1 MSIPKSNN
9 SDAVAI
15 RKHLR
20 ERILDDVLGMFNSFN
35 EEEEEEEGFSP
46 SSTLEWRVL
55 ILDDVTTKV
64 VSSAVGM
71 ADLMAERSITSVES
85 ILKSREPQPEREAI
99 YFISPTNEKAVKAL
113 IKDWD
118 VSETNKDE
126 EEVNNNENEKKKK
139 KKKKLTLFGGG
150 NKKNN
155 NEHNNKK
162 KESKKK
168 PTKHAGRVVRR
179 WRRGFVHS
187 SPTSALH
194 CSLIVDNEAVRS
206 RPSSTPKVSMTP
218 GEAR

>member
-35 EEEEEEEGFSP
+35 EEEEEGFSP
-46 SSTLEWRVL
+46 SSTSEWRVL

-118 VSETNKDE
+118 VSETNSDE
-126 EEVNNNENEKKKK
+126 EEAITQVQVISISFELSIKIR
-139 KKKKLTLFGGG
+139 KLM
-150 NKKNN
+150 
-155 NEHNNKK
+155 HN
-162 KESKKK
+162 
-168 PTKHAGRVVRR
+168 
-179 WRRGFVHS
+179 
-187 SPTSALH
+187 AL
-194 CSLIVDNEAVRS
+194 C
-206 RPSSTPKVSMTP
+206 
-218 GEAR
+218 

>member
-35 EEEEEEEGFSP
+35 EEEEEEGFSP
-46 SSTLEWRVL
+46 SSTSEWRVL

-113 IKDWD
+113 IKAWD
-118 VSETNKDE
+118 VSETNSDE
-126 EEVNNNENEKKKK
+126 EEA
-139 KKKKLTLFGGG
+139 
-150 NKKNN
+150 NKN
-155 NEHNNKK
+155 
-162 KESKKK
+162 
-168 PTKHAGRVVRR
+168 
-179 WRRGFVHS
+179 
-187 SPTSALH
+187 
-194 CSLIVDNEAVRS
+194 
-206 RPSSTPKVSMTP
+206 
-218 GEAR
+218 

>member
-35 EEEEEEEGFSP
+35 EEEEEEGFSP
-46 SSTLEWRVL
+46 SSTSEWRVL

-118 VSETNKDE
+118 VSETNSDE
-126 EEVNNNENEKKKK
+126 EEAITQVQVISISFELSIKIR
-139 KKKKLTLFGGG
+139 KLI
-150 NKKNN
+150 
-155 NEHNNKK
+155 HN
-162 KESKKK
+162 
-168 PTKHAGRVVRR
+168 
-179 WRRGFVHS
+179 
-187 SPTSALH
+187 AL
-194 CSLIVDNEAVRS
+194 C
-206 RPSSTPKVSMTP
+206 
-218 GEAR
+218 

>member
-64 VSSAVGM
+64 VSSAVGI

-85 ILKSREPQPEREAI
+85 ILKSRTATREGSDM
-99 YFISPTNEKAVKAL
+99 FL
-113 IKDWD
+113 L
-118 VSETNKDE
+118 NKR
-126 EEVNNNENEKKKK
+126 
-139 KKKKLTLFGGG
+139 
-150 NKKNN
+150 
-155 NEHNNKK
+155 
-162 KESKKK
+162 ESSK
-168 PTKHAGRVVRR
+168 
-179 WRRGFVHS
+179 S
-187 SPTSALH
+187 
-194 CSLIVDNEAVRS
+194 VD
-206 RPSSTPKVSMTP
+206 
-218 GEAR
+218 